1 MKRSVSSLDDDTS
14 PPTLRGRRPW
24 DRIAGGCRGSRWRAL
39 ACDFSSRGSS
49 SQPQRCGG
57 LGTQRNIM
65 RPLRYNPVVAQVAQI
80 VNRSTDTHLTR
91 PQRESRS
98 LTPLEGLKD
107 LGCGDTTW
115 LR

>member
-1 MKRSVSSLDDDTS
+1 MIRRRRRFVGAVRGIASLVVVAVLAGELSPATS
-14 PPTLRGRRPW
+14 
-24 DRIAGGCRGSRWRAL
+24 AL
-39 ACDFSSRGSS
+39 ADPAANLRDALASARS
-49 SQPQRCGG
+49 
-57 LGTQRNIM
+57 GTSCA
-65 RPLRYNPVVAQVAQI
+65 PLRYNPVVAQVAQI